1 MYMDRRGASVLDY
14 TGVVQSVE
22 PAALWP
28 RLTIRYSDGAIRTTS
43 AHPDFV
49 IPMGSAIAYARRFHA
64 TAPEAPATAES
75 VAATLRDQGHH
86 LSMLELIRV
95 VWVLRFDPDALLE
108 ASTDQ
113 FVPVA
118 VSDGTPNQ

>member
-28 RLTIRYSDGAIRTTS
+28 RLTIRYSDGEIRTTS

-64 TAPEAPATAES
+64 TAPVTAES
-75 VAATLRDQGHH
+75 VAAILRDQGHH

-108 ASTDQ
+108 AGTDQ